1 MKLTSFFI
9 SKTSHIY
16 AKTLSVSQSTF
27 KILAMSPWM
36 LFEIVLMS
44 ALISK
49 QAQKLDGA
57 IFSKLQVSRC

>member
-1 MKLTSFFI
+1 MKLTLFFI
-9 SKTSHIY
+9 SKTKHIY

-27 KILAMSPWM
+27 KIQAMSPRI

-44 ALISK
+44 AVICK